1 MKLDTLK
8 KNGTAVILAELVNLI
23 AAAVFILTLPEQV
36 PTHFD
41 MNMVCNGYGS
51 RWSGLLLPAGMM
63 LIPVVFLFLYSRTQ
77 NQEKNLPVMKL
88 GLFAAA
94 TVTIIGTWFILFMMR
109 SDVRPGEQIEK
120 QFWWLFP
127 ALYGAVFLILGNYMP
142 KIRQN
147 KVIGYRS
154 PWTLKNAQ
162 CWKLTHQFAGKLSVI
177 TGLVT
182 LIAAVIIKA
191 VGADG
196 WLPNITV
203 SVVSLLI
210 VVLVPLFYSYYHRA
224 D

>member
-147 KVIGYRS
+147 KVRTG
-154 PWTLKNAQ
+154 Q
-162 CWKLTHQFAGKLSVI
+162 SVLAF
-177 TGLVT
+177 LV
-182 LIAAVIIKA
+182 
-191 VGADG
+191 
-196 WLPNITV
+196 
-203 SVVSLLI
+203 
-210 VVLVPLFYSYYHRA
+210 
-224 D
+224 